1 MSSIELKI
9 IAINKIFYEGQS
21 KQLILPSTDGSMGIL
36 AHHEDAVIAV
46 SVGELRIQT
55 AEDKWIIAVTGAG
68 HIQISNNKVVM
79 IVDTV
84 ELPEEIDEQRALE
97 AKERAEEQM
106 RQDQSTYEYYMSKA
120 NLARAMERLKIKKKY
135 TSGL

>member
-1 MSSIELKI
+1 MGSFDLKI

-36 AHHEDAVIAV
+36 ANHEDSVIAV
-46 SVGELRIQT
+46 SAGELRIQT
-55 AEDKWIIAVTGAG
+55 AEDLWIIAVTGAG
-68 HIQISNNKVVM
+68 HVQISGNKVVM

-97 AKERAEEQM
+97 AKERAEEQL

>member
-1 MSSIELKI
+1 MGTFELKI

-36 AHHEDAVIAV
+36 AHHENAVIAV
-46 SVGELRIQT
+46 SVGELRIET
-55 AEDKWIIAVTGAG
+55 SEGKWIVAVTGAG
-68 HIQISNNKVVM
+68 HVQIDENKVVM

-84 ELPEEIDEQRALE
+84 ELPGEIDEQRALE
-97 AKERAEEQM
+97 AKERAEEQL
-106 RQDQSTYEYYMSKA
+106 RQKQSTYEYYMSKA

-135 TSGL
+135 DSGL

>member
-1 MSSIELKI
+1 MGTFELKI
-9 IAINKIFYEGQS
+9 IAINKVFYEGLS
-21 KQLILPSTDGSMGIL
+21 KQLILSSTDGSMGIM

-46 SVGELRIQT
+46 SIGELRIQT

-68 HIQISNNKVVM
+68 HIQIAENKAVM
-79 IVDTV
+79 LVDTV

-97 AKERAEEQM
+97 AKERAEEQL